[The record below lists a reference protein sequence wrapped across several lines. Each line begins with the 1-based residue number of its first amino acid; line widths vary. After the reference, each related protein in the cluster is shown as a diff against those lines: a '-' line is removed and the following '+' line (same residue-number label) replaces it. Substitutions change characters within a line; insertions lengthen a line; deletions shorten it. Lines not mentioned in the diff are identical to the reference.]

1 MILLWLCS
9 HYRLDSSKFLWS
21 LVGFCIT
28 QRFHTKPIT
37 WWNSSAAWEAVAME
51 RNFFL
56 ALWLTVL
63 TKFISMNY
71 PTECHFAEY
80 FVSSTEKFLKWF
92 SLSRGFFSPP
102 TCLGCSLKTK
112 WSRRIPYSLKVAP
125 LNHRFKGF
133 SAIAS
138 NFWARPSSD
147 PVCTRTY
154 TTQKCPTDACP
165 PFVWWTQESP
175 T

>member
-1 MILLWLCS
+1 MELFCSLGSCSYWKELLPGLLAYSSHQIHKHELSHRVSLC
-9 HYRLDSSKFLWS
+9 
-21 LVGFCIT
+21 G
-28 QRFHTKPIT
+28 
-37 WWNSSAAWEAVAME
+37 
-51 RNFFL
+51 
-56 ALWLTVL
+56 
-63 TKFISMNY
+63 
-71 PTECHFAEY
+71 EY

-112 WSRRIPYSLKVAP
+112 WSRLIPYSLKVAP

-138 NFWARPSSD
+138 NFWAQPASD

-154 TTQKCPTDACP
+154 TTQKCQTDTLPLCDEPKNLLLILFHRLLSFNFLFHHGMMDYKLA
-165 PFVWWTQESP
+165 
-175 T
+175 